1 MPELPEVETVRRGL
15 NQVTQGQKIIGGEVL
30 LQRTLAYPNCE
41 ATFLQGI
48 AQTTISNWQR
58 RGKYLLANLDN
69 GSSIGVHL
77 RMTGQLLWVK
87 DTTPLPIHTRLRFFF
102 ANQQELR
109 FVDTRTFG
117 KIWWIAA
124 DKTPETVI
132 TGLKKLGLE
141 PFDRNFT
148 PDYLYSHCQK
158 SRRPIKTFLLDQNVV
173 AGIGNIYADEVL
185 FKSGIH
191 PQTAANL
198 LKIEQIDLLT
208 KNIISVL
215 ETAIAEGGTSFS
227 DFLHVTGVNGNYGA
241 MAWVYGRNGENCR
254 LCGATIARIKLSGRS
269 AHFCPQCQVSRGEGR
284 KS

>member
-1 MPELPEVETVRRGL
+1 
-15 NQVTQGQKIIGGEVL
+15 
-30 LQRTLAYPNCE
+30 
-41 ATFLQGI
+41 
-48 AQTTISNWQR
+48 
-58 RGKYLLANLDN
+58 
-69 GSSIGVHL
+69 
-77 RMTGQLLWVK
+77 LLWVK

-109 FVDTRTFG
+109 FIDTRTFG

-185 FKSGIH
+185 
-191 PQTAANL
+191 
-198 LKIEQIDLLT
+198 LKVVSIPKLPL
-208 KNIISVL
+208 IS
-215 ETAIAEGGTSFS
+215 
-227 DFLHVTGVNGNYGA
+227 
-241 MAWVYGRNGENCR
+241 
-254 LCGATIARIKLSGRS
+254 
-269 AHFCPQCQVSRGEGR
+269 
-284 KS
+284 

>member
-15 NQVTQGQKIIGGEVL
+15 NQVTQGKKIIGGEVL

-41 ATFLQGI
+41 VTFLQGI
-48 AQTTISNWQR
+48 AQTTITNWQR

-124 DKTPETVI
+124 DKTPESVI
-132 TGLKKLGLE
+132 TALKKLG
-141 PFDRNFT
+141 
-148 PDYLYSHCQK
+148 
-158 SRRPIKTFLLDQNVV
+158 
-173 AGIGNIYADEVL
+173 
-185 FKSGIH
+185 
-191 PQTAANL
+191 
-198 LKIEQIDLLT
+198 
-208 KNIISVL
+208 
-215 ETAIAEGGTSFS
+215 
-227 DFLHVTGVNGNYGA
+227 
-241 MAWVYGRNGENCR
+241 
-254 LCGATIARIKLSGRS
+254 
-269 AHFCPQCQVSRGEGR
+269 
-284 KS
+284 

>member
-15 NQVTQGQKIIGGEVL
+15 NQVTQGKKIIGGEVL

-41 ATFLQGI
+41 VTFLQGI
-48 AQTTISNWQR
+48 AQTTITNWQR

-124 DKTPETVI
+124 DKTPESVMVI
-132 TGLKKLGLE
+132 STRMKFFLKVVSIPKLPL
-141 PFDRNFT
+141 
-148 PDYLYSHCQK
+148 
-158 SRRPIKTFLLDQNVV
+158 
-173 AGIGNIYADEVL
+173 
-185 FKSGIH
+185 
-191 PQTAANL
+191 
-198 LKIEQIDLLT
+198 
-208 KNIISVL
+208 IS
-215 ETAIAEGGTSFS
+215 
-227 DFLHVTGVNGNYGA
+227 
-241 MAWVYGRNGENCR
+241 
-254 LCGATIARIKLSGRS
+254 
-269 AHFCPQCQVSRGEGR
+269 
-284 KS
+284 

>member
-1 MPELPEVETVRRGL
+1 MPELPEVETVCRGL
-15 NQVTQGQKIIGGEVL
+15 NQVTQGRKIIGGEVL
-30 LQRTLAYPNCE
+30 LQRTLAYPTAV
-41 ATFLQGI
+41 ATFQQGI
-48 AQTTISNWQR
+48 TNTTIQTWQR

-69 GSSIGVHL
+69 GSSLGVHL
-77 RMTGQLLWVK
+77 RMTGQLLWVTQ
-87 DTTPLPIHTRLRFFF
+87 TTPLPIHTRLRFFF
-102 ANQQELR
+102 DEQQELR

-117 KIWWIAA
+117 KIWWIPAEE
-124 DKTPETVI
+124 PLESVI
-132 TGLKKLGLE
+132 TGLKKLGIE

-191 PQTAANL
+191 PQTPTHL
-198 LKIEQIDLLT
+198 LKIEQINLLT
-208 KNIISVL
+208 KNIVSVL

-241 MAWVYGRNGENCR
+241 MAWVYGRTGENCR
-254 LCGATIARIKLSGRS
+254 LCGATIAKIKLSGRS
-269 AHFCPQCQVSRGEGR
+269 CHFCPQCQS
-284 KS
+284 